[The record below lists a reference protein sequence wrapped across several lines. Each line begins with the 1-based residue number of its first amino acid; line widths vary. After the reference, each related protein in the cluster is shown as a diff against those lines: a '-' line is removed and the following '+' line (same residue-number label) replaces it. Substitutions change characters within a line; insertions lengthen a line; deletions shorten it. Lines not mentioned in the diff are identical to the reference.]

1 MNPVMTTAAIALLP
15 LLLTACSE
23 DPAKPT
29 LQSSPEVEKP
39 ATPVIL
45 QVTGMM
51 RGKSGAV

>member
-1 MNPVMTTAAIALLP
+1 MKLVMTTAAVGLLT
-15 LLLTACSE
+15 LLLAACSE

-29 LQSSPEVEKP
+29 PQSSPELEKP
-39 ATPVIL
+39 PATVIL